1 MQQIDVII
9 PLAKNLKEQ
18 VSLLKILF
26 STVDL
31 QHLHDALFGLKT
43 TIQQTMKAIS
53 EDVKSRQAFN
63 FILNEIDLEIQ
74 MEPNSDQEQQLRSQ
88 IENTFIKIDIASDQV
103 VTNVTADS
111 ASYYIKA
118 QSIIDTIKNDPYIN
132 QKTYLNYQSE
142 FDLEYQKI
150 TDLENK
156 F

>member
-1 MQQIDVII
+1 
-9 PLAKNLKEQ
+9 
-18 VSLLKILF
+18 
-26 STVDL
+26 
-31 QHLHDALFGLKT
+31 
-43 TIQQTMKAIS
+43 
-53 EDVKSRQAFN
+53 
-63 FILNEIDLEIQ
+63 
-74 MEPNSDQEQQLRSQ
+74 LRSQ